1 MVKKIIFLGLIVIC
15 TLASCNHSDKNL
27 YRIQENGL
35 YGFIDST
42 GTIVIEPQYKYVSS
56 FNLYGYATV
65 ITEYSL
71 KTEQRKFG
79 GLDTLLH
86 IKYGI
91 IDKRN
96 TLVVDTTQIL
106 ELSFTQIYRM
116 GLLQNYKQY
125 AEKFINETL
134 GFNDIVDEAALQLRA
149 GQYIIQDSK
158 TKLMGYM
165 NLSGDTTIA
174 AKYNACNPFYGGV
187 AIVSMVENIPT
198 GTNLIEDLNPVVLID
213 SLGKELT
220 KQYFNIR
227 NFAGVD
233 YSWACKVMFDES
245 DKPDFV
251 WLLLDKKGKICS
263 DTIRHSRVY
272 NANSDYYLCKLSL
285 FDNYFY
291 SYVNKKG
298 SILTD
303 FDHDG
308 TISFDN
314 EAFTDVTSFT
324 DTIAGVKV
332 RYGDTPCWT
341 FVNKKFE
348 YISQPFDSVSLFNEG
363 LVAVKEFSTD
373 KMNTKWGFVDRNFKE
388 VIPYKYDEVGMF
400 INGLAYFKLGNIE
413 GYINK
418 SGKVVWHHT
427 I

>member
-198 GTNLIEDLNPVVLID
+198 GTNLR
-213 SLGKELT
+213 
-220 KQYFNIR
+220 F
-227 NFAGVD
+227 
-233 YSWACKVMFDES
+233 
-245 DKPDFV
+245 
-251 WLLLDKKGKICS
+251 
-263 DTIRHSRVY
+263 IRH
-272 NANSDYYLCKLSL
+272 
-285 FDNYFY
+285 
-291 SYVNKKG
+291 
-298 SILTD
+298 
-303 FDHDG
+303 
-308 TISFDN
+308 
-314 EAFTDVTSFT
+314 
-324 DTIAGVKV
+324 
-332 RYGDTPCWT
+332 
-341 FVNKKFE
+341 FE
-348 YISQPFDSVSLFNEG
+348 
-363 LVAVKEFSTD
+363 
-373 KMNTKWGFVDRNFKE
+373 
-388 VIPYKYDEVGMF
+388 
-400 INGLAYFKLGNIE
+400 
-413 GYINK
+413 
-418 SGKVVWHHT
+418 
-427 I
+427 